1 MGFEF
6 KAFYFGKQHILCMAW
21 TFTIQVSMAILLW
34 KLKQKIP
41 TPYSQ
46 LLVCEYLQQDF
57 LKDWLSKHVFGMRE
71 ITLHLYTSCS

>member
-1 MGFEF
+1 
-6 KAFYFGKQHILCMAW
+6 MAW

-34 KLKQKIP
+34 QLKKKIS

-46 LLVCEYLQQDF
+46 LLVCEYLEQDF

-71 ITLHLYTSCS
+71 ITLHLCTLCS